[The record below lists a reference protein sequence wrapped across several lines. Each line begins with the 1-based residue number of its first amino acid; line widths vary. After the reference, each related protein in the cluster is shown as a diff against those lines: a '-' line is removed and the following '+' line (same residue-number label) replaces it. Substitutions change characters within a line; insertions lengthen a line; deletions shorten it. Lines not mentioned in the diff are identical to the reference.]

1 MSRFLGLLGVV
12 LTGFYLWFAI
22 SDSVDGYDQLGLN
35 ERGDFLAGVVSPIAL
50 LWLVLGYFLQRLEL
64 RASRDALLLQAKE
77 LKNAVEISEQ
87 QLQSKINEIKVERFK
102 AQPFFYIQHGP
113 ANINSKAEIDQS
125 FKLRNYRHQA
135 LDVRVE
141 WEGELCIDLDSMIP
155 SIDGDGVVEFCI
167 RTKPEK
173 VQNFLFHLEFIDGM
187 GERKS
192 TSFIFERDESSRKFP
207 IYMAKRIDGNVVH
220 AG

>member
-102 AQPFFYIQHGP
+102 AQPFFYIQQGP
-113 ANINSKAEIDQS
+113 ANINSKAEI
-125 FKLRNYRHQA
+125 
-135 LDVRVE
+135 
-141 WEGELCIDLDSMIP
+141 
-155 SIDGDGVVEFCI
+155 VVA
-167 RTKPEK
+167 
-173 VQNFLFHLEFIDGM
+173 
-187 GERKS
+187 
-192 TSFIFERDESSRKFP
+192 
-207 IYMAKRIDGNVVH
+207 Y
-220 AG
+220 